1 LNRSF
6 KIAIISGI
14 IAVVLISAALAVH
27 FKLSE
32 SERSEVESGAEQ
44 NEKESASQ
52 VANEIVNSIQ
62 NKPESGNE
70 GNEQNE
76 MSEQSE
82 TVLPPYLKIIDG
94 VQIVTVN
101 ATEFKF
107 APSEIHIS
115 AGMTKFVMV
124 NNGVGEHELV
134 VYDASKVAI
143 VDKAELAEDEET
155 IVKNILF
162 EVDHTPAG
170 QSAESEVID
179 IPAGSYVIGC
189 HVPGHYEAG
198 MKGTLSVSP

>member
-14 IAVVLISAALAVH
+14 IAVVLISSALAIH

-32 SERSEVESGAEQ
+32 SEKSEVQSGAEQ
-44 NEKESASQ
+44 NEKETPSQ
-52 VANEIVNSIQ
+52 IANEIVNSIQ
-62 NKPESGNE
+62 NKPESENK

-76 MSEQSE
+76 IGEQSE
-82 TVLPPYLKIIDG
+82 TALPSYLKIIDG

-115 AGMTKFVMV
+115 AGPAKFIMV

-134 VYDASKVAI
+134 VYEASKKEI
-143 VDKAELAEDEET
+143 VDNAELAEDEET
-155 IVKNILF
+155 IAKNILF

-170 QSAESEVID
+170 QSAESNVID
-179 IPAGSYVIGC
+179 IKEGSYIVGC
-189 HVPGHYEAG
+189 HIPGHYEAG
-198 MKGTLSVSP
+198 MKGTLIVSP

>member
-14 IAVVLISAALAVH
+14 VAVVLISAALAVH

-52 VANEIVNSIQ
+52 VANEIINSIQ
-62 NKPESGNE
+62 NKPESENE

-82 TVLPPYLKIIDG
+82 TALPPYLKIIDG

-134 VYDASKVAI
+134 VYEISKKEI
-143 VDKAELAEDEET
+143 VDKAEIAEDEDT
-155 IVKNILF
+155 IAKNIIF
-162 EVDHTPAG
+162 EIDHTPAG
-170 QSAESEVID
+170 QSAESKVID
-179 IPAGSYVIGC
+179 LKEGSYVIAC
-189 HVPGHYEAG
+189 HVPGHYETG
-198 MKGTLSVSP
+198 MNGTLIVSQ

>member
-52 VANEIVNSIQ
+52 VANEIINSIQ

-76 MSEQSE
+76 MNEQYE
-82 TVLPPYLKIIDG
+82 TVLPSYLKIIDG

-107 APSEIHIS
+107 APSDIHIS
-115 AGMTKFVMV
+115 AGPVKFIMV

-134 VYDASKVAI
+134 VYEASKVDI
-143 VDKAELAEDEET
+143 VDKAELAGDEET

-162 EVDHTPAG
+162 EVDHTPAK

-179 IPAGSYVIGC
+179 IKEGSYVIGC
-189 HVPGHYEAG
+189 HVPGHYQAG
-198 MKGTLSVSP
+198 MKGTLVVSP